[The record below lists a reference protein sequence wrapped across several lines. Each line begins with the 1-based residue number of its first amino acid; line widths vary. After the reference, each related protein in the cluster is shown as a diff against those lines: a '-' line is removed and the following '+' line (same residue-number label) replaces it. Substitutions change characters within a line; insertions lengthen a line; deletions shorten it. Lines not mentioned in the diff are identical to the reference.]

1 MENSHKWS
9 ILKHFVITAMKM
21 WIICLYNLVK
31 TANHPLLWN
40 KLKKYNWRMLAGSQW
55 LAGPKLMFSLCH
67 FVITVMKK
75 WIICLYNFVTTSSQP
90 LLWNKLKKDNRR
102 MIGGWL
108 WLSGPNLMFSY
119 WNQTIIITVV
129 HRFSRKFQFG

>member
-1 MENSHKWS
+1 
-9 ILKHFVITAMKM
+9 M

-31 TANHPLLWN
+31 TANHPLLRN
-40 KLKKYNWRMLAGSQW
+40 KLKKDNRRMLAGSQW
-55 LAGPKLMFSLCH
+55 LSGPELMISLCH

-102 MIGGWL
+102 MVGGWL
-108 WLSGPNLMFSY
+108 WFSGPNLMFPY
-119 WNQTIIITVV
+119 WNQTIKITVV
-129 HRFSRKFQFG
+129 HLFSRHQFGKNFNLIKKLKKMQRRK